1 MDGFAPAIT
10 ADETGDTGS
19 GRTRDGQ
26 RKTGTRTTGLSLV
39 HHLWAED
46 AARGLA
52 RRQPHFSAQHNP
64 VPLTAILIAALLPLG
79 ILAAGLGGPV
89 SLALLGLVTLPCLA
103 AQSVLRLAAAALP
116 ARWAPRRP
124 LGDSALPRAS
134 LVIALYREAA
144 VLPRLLRALERI
156 DYPRDR
162 LEILLALEC
171 DDRETREA
179 LDQQDLPPHVRVI
192 LVPPGEPRTK
202 PRALN
207 QALRHCTGDILAVF
221 DAEDQPHPDQLR
233 AAAESFAA
241 GALGL
246 ACVQAP
252 LNWFNGSET
261 WITRQFTLEYAAH
274 FHALLPLY
282 RRLRWPIPLGGTSNY
297 FRTRHLRTAGAWDA
311 WNVTE
316 DADLGLRLK
325 ACGFHCDV
333 IEPMTLEE
341 APLHLPAWMPQRTR
355 WLKGYMQTLAVHWRL
370 VRSGRDRLALAL
382 TLGGTLLSALCC
394 APALAIGVL
403 ALLRLAQ
410 GDPAAPLLLGCLGA
424 GYTASALCALIA
436 TRRAGRPCHPFA
448 LFTQPLYD
456 ALKFWPAVRALYQL
470 VRTPYLWEKTEH
482 GVSALCGDGPS
493 ISRSPPP
500 LPGSAPSSPS
510 SSLPAGAPDNPCAR
524 NAAPV

>member
-1 MDGFAPAIT
+1 MDGLSPAPT
-10 ADETGDTGS
+10 PDEASPTV
-19 GRTRDGQ
+19 RTMRASA
-26 RKTGTRTTGLSLV
+26 LSLV

-46 AARGLA
+46 AARGLS
-52 RRQPHFSAQHNP
+52 RRQPQFSARLNR
-64 VPLTAILIAALLPLG
+64 VPLTAILVLALLPLG

-89 SLALLGLVTLPCLA
+89 SLALLGLTALPCLA
-103 AQSVLRLAAAALP
+103 GQAVLRLMAVAVPL
-116 ARWAPRRP
+116 RWAPRRR
-124 LGDSALPRAS
+124 LGDTALPRAS

-144 VLPRLLRALERI
+144 VLPRLLEALDRI

-171 DDRETREA
+171 DDHETREA
-179 LDQQDLPPHVRVI
+179 LAGHALPGHMRII

-207 QALRHCTGDILAVF
+207 QALRHATGDILAVF
-221 DAEDQPHPDQLR
+221 DAEDRPHPRQLR

-246 ACVQAP
+246 ACLQAP

-316 DADLGLRLK
+316 DADLGLRLQ

-341 APLHLPAWMPQRTR
+341 APLHLSAWMPQRTR
-355 WLKGYMQTLAVHWRL
+355 WLKGYLQTLAVHWRQ
-370 VRSGRDRLALAL
+370 VRSRRDRFALAM
-382 TLGGTLLSALCC
+382 TLGGTLLSALGS
-394 APALAIGVL
+394 APALMIGLL
-403 ALLRLAQ
+403 ALAGLDGA
-410 GDPAAPLLLGCLGA
+410 GFGGEDPGTPLLLGCLGA

-436 TRRAGRPCHPFA
+436 TRRAGLACPPAA

-500 LPGSAPSSPS
+500 SPGSAPSSPS
-510 SSLPAGAPDNPCAR
+510 SSSPAGAPDNRSAR
-524 NAAPV
+524 KRVPA

>member
-1 MDGFAPAIT
+1 MDGFSPATTPEET
-10 ADETGDTGS
+10 AAAAGAA
-19 GRTRDGQ
+19 Q
-26 RKTGTRTTGLSLV
+26 RPRLSLV

-52 RRQPHFSAQHNP
+52 RRRPDYSAQLNP
-64 VPLTAILIAALLPLG
+64 VPLTVILLAALVPVG

-89 SLALLGLVTLPCLA
+89 SLALLGLLALPCLA
-103 AQSVLRLAAAALP
+103 AQTLLRLAAAACPL
-116 ARWAPRRP
+116 RWAPRRP

-144 VLPRLLRALERI
+144 ILPRLLQALDRI

-171 DDRETREA
+171 DDTETRTA
-179 LDQQDLPPHVRVI
+179 LARQVLPRHIRTV

-207 QALRHCTGDILAVF
+207 HALRHCTGEILAIF
-221 DAEDQPHPDQLR
+221 DAEDRPHPDQLR

-252 LNWFNGSET
+252 LNWFNGTET

-316 DADLGLRLK
+316 DADLGLRLQ

-341 APLHLPAWMPQRTR
+341 APLHLSAWMPQRTR
-355 WLKGYMQTLAVHWRL
+355 WLKGYLQTLAVHWKQ
-370 VRSGRDRLALAL
+370 VRCPRDRVALAL
-382 TLGGTLLSALCC
+382 TLGGTLLSALSC
-394 APALAIGVL
+394 APGLVVGLVALVGL
-403 ALLRLAQ
+403 SQ
-410 GDPAAPLLLGCLGA
+410 SEPAAALLLGCLGL
-424 GYTASALCALIA
+424 GYTASAVCALVA
-436 TRRAGRPCHPFA
+436 TRRAGRPSHPFA

-482 GVSALCGDGPS
+482 GVSAHCGDGPS

-500 LPGSAPSSPS
+500 LPGLAPSSPFS
-510 SSLPAGAPDNPCAR
+510 SSPAGEPDSRPAR
-524 NAAPV
+524 SAAPA